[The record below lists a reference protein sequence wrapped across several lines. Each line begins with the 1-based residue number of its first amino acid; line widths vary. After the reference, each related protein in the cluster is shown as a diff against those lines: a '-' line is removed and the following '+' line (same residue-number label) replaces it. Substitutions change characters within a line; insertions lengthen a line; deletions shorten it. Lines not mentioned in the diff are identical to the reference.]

1 LTIPIY
7 SNLAAGDYNITIS
20 DQKGCMNSRTFTIAA
35 PPPLTVNAGIDT
47 ITDLGVP
54 IQLNASY
61 NPPVNIDIQWT
72 SNSPIFGDSILNPLV
87 NPIEDPAIFII
98 EIEDDE
104 GCTAIDSV
112 AVRINDIKPVFVPNV
127 FSPNGDNINDGFT
140 VFAGP
145 AVDMIEELRVFDR
158 WGNTVFAANEIFPN
172 DPVLGW
178 DGTFKGKRMN
188 AGVFAYYARVRFI
201 DNSDQIYKGDV
212 TLIR

>member
-1 LTIPIY
+1 
-7 SNLAAGDYNITIS
+7 
-20 DQKGCMNSRTFTIAA
+20 
-35 PPPLTVNAGIDT
+35 VNAGIDT

-72 SNSPIFGDSILNPLV
+72 TNSPDTPISGDSTLNPSVLPRD
-87 NPIEDPAIFII
+87 NPTVFVISIED
-98 EIEDDE
+98 EE

-140 VFAGP
+140 VFSGP
-145 AVDMIEELRVFDR
+145 AVEMIEELRVFDR

-178 DGTFKGKRMN
+178 DGTFKGKKMN
-188 AGVFAYYARVRFI
+188 AGVFAYYANVRFI
-201 DNSDQIYKGDV
+201 DRNNQIYKGDV